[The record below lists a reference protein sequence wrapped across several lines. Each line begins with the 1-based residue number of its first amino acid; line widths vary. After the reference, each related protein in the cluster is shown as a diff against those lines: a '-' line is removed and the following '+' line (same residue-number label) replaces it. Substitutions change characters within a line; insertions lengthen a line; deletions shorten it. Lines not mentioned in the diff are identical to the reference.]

1 MDDLSSQTRKKVFFK
16 TFGCRSNIYDTQVM
30 MSSLKNY
37 DITQDES
44 KADIIVLNSCTVT
57 NRADKE
63 CKSYARTQSELGK
76 KVLFTGC
83 GVKMQGKELYDKNL
97 TFSVFS
103 HSYKED
109 IDSILAKDRI
119 FLDTNSRKLDTTL
132 LPAMIGKVKGFIKIQ
147 EGCNFKCSY
156 CIIPYVRGVARS
168 FKHDFLLEQ
177 ASLLAKSGVKELVL
191 TGTNIGSYG
200 LDTGTHIATLIS
212 DLASIEGI
220 KRIRLGSL
228 EPSQIDSKFIDV
240 LSNPKLERH
249 LHIALQHTSE
259 KMLRIMNRKNT
270 VEHDLELF
278 LELERLGFFLGTD
291 YIVGHVGESKEI
303 FNEALTNLEKLPLT
317 HIHPFIYSPKTG
329 TKSATNLA
337 SLELVPKIESKARLH
352 LIQDLVR
359 EKNYQKRLAL
369 KEKSTPLNVLIES
382 VKSTKEATGFQDASD
397 FKEAIGFQEAIGFD
411 EYFNKVVI
419 TSKDLSSSLKGSFL
433 KVADYKVKPLCNL
446 AL

>member
-1 MDDLSSQTRKKVFFK
+1 MGDLSRQDKPKVFFK

-37 DITQDES
+37 EITLDED
-44 KADIIVLNSCTVT
+44 KADIIILNSCTVT

-63 CKSYARTQSELGK
+63 CKSYARTKNEQGK

-83 GVKMQGKELYDKNL
+83 GVKMQGESLYKESLA
-97 TFSVFS
+97 FSVFS
-103 HSYKED
+103 HSHKED
-109 IDSILAKDRI
+109 IDSILSKDRI
-119 FLDTNSRKLDTTL
+119 FLSKDSKKLDTTL
-132 LPAMIGKVKGFIKIQ
+132 LPAMIGKVKGFVKIQ

-156 CIIPYVRGVARS
+156 CIIPYVRGTARS
-168 FKHDFLLEQ
+168 FKHDFILEQ

-200 LDTGTHIATLIS
+200 LDTGTHIATLIK

-220 KRIRLGSL
+220 RRIRLGSL

-259 KMLRIMNRKNT
+259 KMLHIMNRKNT
-270 VEHDLELF
+270 VQHDLELF

-303 FNEALTNLEKLPLT
+303 FNKALTNLEKLPLT

-337 SLELVPKIESKARLH
+337 MLENVPKVESKKRLH
-352 LIQDLVR
+352 LIQDLVK

-369 KEKSTPLNVLIES
+369 KKQGIPLNVLIES
-382 VKSTKEATGFQDASD
+382 VKDKTKEAT
-397 FKEAIGFQEAIGFD
+397 GFD
-411 EYFNKVVI
+411 EYFNKV
-419 TSKDLSSSLKGSFL
+419 TLDSTNLSLKGNFIT
-433 KVADYKVKPLCNL
+433 VTDYEVKSEGNL
-446 AL
+446 ALSC